1 MKILDI
7 KDIIPE
13 KNIVVFSPHYDDFVF
28 FLGTYVFELIEN
40 KILNSKK
47 FTNINVFSKSNYQC
61 GDDKGNA
68 DTSIKRIKFATGNR
82 LIEDLECLDEL
93 LGVHNYTYKILG
105 ERESLVRGKNFADSD
120 MEFPHGM
127 YEDFNDADEEIF
139 LRIKDYVREYAELQ
153 DTALVFPIGYK
164 EHIDHFIVREAGIVV
179 ARELGKNAKS
189 KFYFAEDKPYSGI
202 SEKEELLRIENFIL
216 NNNLEMRLLKHQPQ
230 KLIDI
235 IFRHYI
241 SQVEEVYIRGINNRN
256 EILKQKYKLT
266 HDCDCVYSYNN

>member
-1 MKILDI
+1 MKISDI

-28 FLGTYVFELIEN
+28 FLGAYVFELIEN

-61 GDDKGNA
+61 SDDSGNA
-68 DTSIKRIKFATGNR
+68 DSSIKRIKFATGNR
-82 LIEDLECLDEL
+82 FIEDLECLDEL
-93 LGVHNYTYKILG
+93 LGAHNYTYRILG
-105 ERESLVRGKNFADSD
+105 ERESLIRGKNFADSD

-127 YEDFNDADEEIF
+127 YEDFNDEDEEIF
-139 LRIKDYVREYAELQ
+139 LRLKDYVREYALLQ

-179 ARELGKNAKS
+179 ARELGKNAKA

-202 SEKEELLRIENFIL
+202 SEEKELLRIENFIL
-216 NNNLEMRLLKHQPQ
+216 KNNLEIRFLKHKPQ

-235 IFRHYI
+235 TFRHYI
-241 SQVEEVYIRGINNRN
+241 SQVEEVYIKGINDRN
-256 EILKQKYKLT
+256 KILKQKYKIT
-266 HDCDCVYSYNN
+266 DDCDCIYFYNN